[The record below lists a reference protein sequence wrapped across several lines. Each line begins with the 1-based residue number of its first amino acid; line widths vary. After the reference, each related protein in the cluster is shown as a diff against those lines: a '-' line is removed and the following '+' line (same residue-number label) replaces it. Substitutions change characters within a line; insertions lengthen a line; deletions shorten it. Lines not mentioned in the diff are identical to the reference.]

1 MTPTETLPESQQQ
14 NKDKVVYLADK
25 DMSISFPSSMN
36 DDQISS
42 AIRSQV
48 YGKEQAPEV
57 PEEGKEPFI
66 QGIADRAFHGFNVS
80 LEQVISIYSN
90 IVERFEKRNGK
101 IATVLSI
108 PAELDHLEYAADRLY
123 AENIQTIIMGHTH
136 IPAIISQ
143 HEGTYA
149 NTGYW
154 GSDPEN
160 ETWIEVENNMKP
172 ILYKFS
178 QLNL

>member
-66 QGIADRAFHGFNVS
+66 QGIADRAYLRYFNIKIFVKVS
-80 LEQVISIYSN
+80 L
-90 IVERFEKRNGK
+90 F
-101 IATVLSI
+101 
-108 PAELDHLEYAADRLY
+108 
-123 AENIQTIIMGHTH
+123 
-136 IPAIISQ
+136 
-143 HEGTYA
+143 
-149 NTGYW
+149 
-154 GSDPEN
+154 
-160 ETWIEVENNMKP
+160 
-172 ILYKFS
+172 ILYNSFIFIRVGVFGFKMKYLFKFIAHRTIDPKQYRTHPLLRLLHHCERGS
-178 QLNL
+178 GRSISRHCAF

>member
-48 YGKEQAPEV
+48 YGKDQAPEI

-66 QGIADRAFHGFNVS
+66 QGIA
-80 LEQVISIYSN
+80 
-90 IVERFEKRNGK
+90 
-101 IATVLSI
+101 
-108 PAELDHLEYAADRLY
+108 
-123 AENIQTIIMGHTH
+123 
-136 IPAIISQ
+136 
-143 HEGTYA
+143 
-149 NTGYW
+149 
-154 GSDPEN
+154 
-160 ETWIEVENNMKP
+160 
-172 ILYKFS
+172 
-178 QLNL
+178 

>member
-66 QGIADRAFHGFNVS
+66 NGIAERAAAGAAVS
-80 LEQVISIYSN
+80 LEESADFLSGN
-90 IVERFEKRNGK
+90 LLPK
-101 IATVLSI
+101 ITGD
-108 PAELDHLEYAADRLY
+108 PAKKY
-123 AENIQTIIMGHTH
+123 AEAVKGRTQSDNWAKQFAYDLAGSAGYVVPMIIMQSWRNCALPRLALLRSG
-136 IPAIISQ
+136 
-143 HEGTYA
+143 
-149 NTGYW
+149 
-154 GSDPEN
+154 
-160 ETWIEVENNMKP
+160 
-172 ILYKFS
+172 L
-178 QLNL
+178 